1 MITLQNHAPAPKVA
15 VAAAAAASTG
25 APHASIG
32 ALPDGADFAAL
43 LGDQITLSAAATTTP
58 AAATSAEDRRD
69 QALRDG
75 VAGLVVSVHAAVQSL
90 AA

>member
-1 MITLQNHAPAPKVA
+1 MSRAFDMRGWPLRVAGLPAWLR
-15 VAAAAAASTG
+15 
-25 APHASIG
+25 HY
-32 ALPDGADFAAL
+32 
-43 LGDQITLSAAATTTP
+43 
-58 AAATSAEDRRD
+58 RRD